1 MMIIPKKV
9 QTTRQITHLKK
20 KQTTKTTKTT
30 KTRIMSS
37 DAKAIFEAIQFA
49 QGKKGMPAK
58 DDPGYWDD
66 AVGRVSAFYYVFVF
80 GRVAR

>member
-1 MMIIPKKV
+1 
-9 QTTRQITHLKK
+9 
-20 KQTTKTTKTT
+20 
-30 KTRIMSS
+30 MSS

-66 AVGRVSAFYYVFVF
+66 AIGRVRAFYHAFVF
-80 GRVAR
+80 GRDVR

>member
-1 MMIIPKKV
+1 
-9 QTTRQITHLKK
+9 
-20 KQTTKTTKTT
+20 
-30 KTRIMSS
+30 MSS

-66 AVGRVSAFYYVFVF
+66 AIGRVSCFFIICIR
-80 GRVAR
+80 GRDVR

>member
-1 MMIIPKKV
+1 MMKISRDDDTKNLTQPHK
-9 QTTRQITHLKK
+9 TH
-20 KQTTKTTKTT
+20 
-30 KTRIMSS
+30 KTRNMSS

-66 AVGRVSAFYYVFVF
+66 AIGRVSCFLLFVC
-80 GRVAR
+80 GRDVR

>member
-1 MMIIPKKV
+1 
-9 QTTRQITHLKK
+9 
-20 KQTTKTTKTT
+20 
-30 KTRIMSS
+30 MSS

-66 AVGRVSAFYYVFVF
+66 AIGRVSAFL
-80 GRVAR
+80 